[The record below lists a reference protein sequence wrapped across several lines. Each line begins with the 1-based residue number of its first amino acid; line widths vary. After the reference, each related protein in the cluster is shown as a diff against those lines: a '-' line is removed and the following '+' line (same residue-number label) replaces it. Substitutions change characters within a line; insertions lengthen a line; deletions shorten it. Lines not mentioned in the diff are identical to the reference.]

1 MGSGGATRGTSN
13 GDWSTC
19 LDRSTL
25 WNEKVRE
32 MAVADGFFIKEEVS
46 QVSGASFF
54 VCDIGLLRCS
64 FVCKNGHKKTPTEA
78 GV

>member
-32 MAVADGFFIKEEVS
+32 MAVADGFFIKRGVTRKWRL
-46 QVSGASFF
+46 FF
-54 VCDIGLLRCS
+54 CM
-64 FVCKNGHKKTPTEA
+64 
-78 GV
+78 